1 MPLSPFFLH
10 GSPSERRLVQDLVN
24 EHLQMFGQDVLY
36 LPRKIVNEA
45 TVIKEINASRFDDSF
60 RIEAYLTNFEG
71 FGTPSDILTK
81 FGVRATDEIQLVI
94 SKERYDD
101 FISPFLELY
110 PEGEIKL
117 TNRPQEGDLIY
128 LPLDNAIFEIKYVEG
143 KVPFYQLN
151 DLFMYELRCE
161 IFEYKDEIID
171 IADVE
176 TGITG
181 EDIIEPLGG
190 SGSAMIINMI
200 PSTAVSAA
208 ASIGYATT
216 FTGVKSVQYIDMIN
230 DGSYIVTPS
239 VSIANPEKGIPATGT
254 ATMVDSGITTV
265 TVTNPGSNHLS
276 IPTITFSPPNRTTAS
291 QVKFGN
297 NAYEH
302 TLSTE
307 VENSRLVFP
316 STIDGRNGRV
326 VISFWYY
333 PVNLSPD
340 PSLGG
345 VLLWSDRIKIYHLT
359 DGKIRFASAQ
369 TTTSSSQ
376 QMNANAW
383 NFIRIVQVGTDA
395 RISVNGVSQGP
406 YANVDPIPFIGNDV
420 LRMGADVAGAGRAP
434 TRTAGYIGV
443 MDHLTVLHTTDTQF
457 RSAVETQVPT
467 TTTEQETDLQTSE
480 VAQHIQTCD
489 NIVPQAVAVM
499 NGLEIGSIFIKESG
513 QGFLNTPLVYITE
526 PDRGRQATAVAIMTS
541 RTGNLTGKGIDRILL
556 TDPGT
561 GYQNPPLVT
570 ITGGGGSGG
579 GIATAVINT
588 QVMGPA
594 GIITGGVGYS
604 TTPNIYVQPIF
615 IPSSVGTSTAINNVD
630 AEAVLDVTGSLAQI
644 RYRSAGAGYTFNY
657 PTVDIDPVED
667 PSFGDY
673 ERGTVVEGLESGT
686 KGYVSSWNAPNRQL
700 GITRADGSFVIGES
714 VVGVGVSYTISSID
728 FDSGDDN
735 GFASNKDIETEAD
748 KILDFSE
755 RNPFGEF

>member
-10 GSPSERRLVQDLVN
+10 GSPSEQRLVQDLVN
-24 EHLQMFGQDVLY
+24 EHLKMFGQDVLY
-36 LPRKIVNEA
+36 LPRKIINEA

-101 FISPFLELY
+101 FISPFLEMY
-110 PEGEIKL
+110 PEGTVKL

-128 LPLDNAIFEIKYVEG
+128 LPLDNALFEIKFVEG

-171 IADVE
+171 ISDVE
-176 TGITG
+176 TGMQG

-190 SGSAMIINMI
+190 SGTAVIIKMIGD
-200 PSTAVSAA
+200 TAVSAA
-208 ASIGYATT
+208 ASIGYAST
-216 FTGVKSVQYIDMIN
+216 FTDVKSVQYIDMVN
-230 DGSYIVTPS
+230 DGSYFTTPS
-239 VSIANPEKGIPATGT
+239 VTIANPEKGRGAT
-254 ATMVDSGITTV
+254 ATASLTDKAITSITV
-265 TVTNPGSNHLS
+265 TDSGSNHLE
-276 IPTITFSPPNRTTAS
+276 IPTVTFSPPNRTTATS
-291 QVKFGN
+291 VKFGN
-297 NAYEH
+297 NAFEH
-302 TLSTE
+302 TAATD

-316 STIDGRNGRV
+316 STIDGRNGRI

-333 PVNLSPD
+333 PTDLEPDVN
-340 PSLGG
+340 LGG
-345 VLLWSDRIKIYHLT
+345 VLMWSDRIKIFHLP

-376 QMNANAW
+376 RMNLNAW
-383 NFIRIVQVGTDA
+383 NFVRIVQVGTDA

-420 LRMGADVAGAGRAP
+420 LQLGADVAGAGRAP

-443 MDHLTVLHTTDTQF
+443 LDHVTILHTTDTQF
-457 RSAVETQVPT
+457 RTAIDTQIPT
-467 TTTEQETDLQTSE
+467 TTTEQEVDLHTSE
-480 VAQHIQTCD
+480 VAQYIQTCD

-499 NGLEIGSIFIKESG
+499 DGLKVDSIFIKETG
-513 QGFLNTPLVYITE
+513 QGFMNTPLVYITE
-526 PDRGRQATAVAIMTS
+526 PDRGVQATAVAIMTS
-541 RTGNLTGKGIDRILL
+541 RTANTGLGIDRILL
-556 TDPGT
+556 IDPGT
-561 GYQNPPLVT
+561 GYQSPPTVT
-570 ITGGGGSGG
+570 ISGGGGSGG

-588 QVMGPA
+588 GVMGPA

-615 IPSSVGTSTAINNVD
+615 IPSSVGTSTAINNVS
-630 AEAVLDVTGSLAQI
+630 AEAVLDVTGSLTQI

-657 PTVDIDPVED
+657 PTVGIDSVRD
-667 PSFGDY
+667 PSFGEY
-673 ERGTVVEGLESGT
+673 ERGMEVEGLESGT
-686 KGYVSSWNAPNRQL
+686 KGTVKSWNMPNKTL
-700 GITRADGSFVIGES
+700 ELTRVDGSFVIGES
-714 VVGVGVSYTISSID
+714 IVGAGVSYTISTID
-728 FDSGDDN
+728 FSGDNTGFGDN
-735 GFASNKDIETEAD
+735 ENIETEAD

>member
-1 MPLSPFFLH
+1 
-10 GSPSERRLVQDLVN
+10 
-24 EHLQMFGQDVLY
+24 MFGQDVLY
-36 LPRKIVNEA
+36 LPRKIINEA

-101 FISPFLELY
+101 FISPFLEMY
-110 PEGEIKL
+110 PEGTVKL

-128 LPLDNAIFEIKYVEG
+128 LPLDNALFEIKYVEG

-171 IADVE
+171 ISDVE
-176 TGITG
+176 TGMQG

-190 SGSAMIINMI
+190 SGTAVIIKMIGD
-200 PSTAVSAA
+200 TAVSAA
-208 ASIGYATT
+208 ASIGYAST
-216 FTGVKSVQYIDMIN
+216 FTDVKSVQYIDMVN
-230 DGSYIVTPS
+230 DGSYITTPS
-239 VSIANPEKGIPATGT
+239 VTIANPEKGRGAKATASLT
-254 ATMVDSGITTV
+254 DKAITSITV
-265 TVTNPGSNHLS
+265 TDSGSNHLE
-276 IPTITFSPPNRTTAS
+276 IPTVTFSPPNRTTATS
-291 QVKFGN
+291 VKFGN
-297 NAYEH
+297 NAFEH
-302 TLSTE
+302 TSATD

-316 STIDGRNGRV
+316 STIDGRNGRI

-333 PVNLSPD
+333 PTDLEPDVN
-340 PSLGG
+340 LGG
-345 VLLWSDRIKIYHLT
+345 VLMWSDRIKIFHLP

-376 QMNANAW
+376 RMNLNAW
-383 NFIRIVQVGTDA
+383 NFVRIVQVGTDA

-420 LRMGADVAGAGRAP
+420 LQLGADVAGAGRAP

-443 MDHLTVLHTTDTQF
+443 LDHVTILHTTDTQF
-457 RSAVETQVPT
+457 RTAIDTQIPT
-467 TTTEQETDLQTSE
+467 TTTEQEVDLHTSE
-480 VAQHIQTCD
+480 VAQYIQTCD

-499 NGLEIGSIFIKESG
+499 DGLKVDSIFIKETG
-513 QGFLNTPLVYITE
+513 QGFMNTPLVYITE
-526 PDRGRQATAVAIMTS
+526 PDRGVQATAVAIMTS
-541 RTGNLTGKGIDRILL
+541 RTANTGLGIDRILL
-556 TDPGT
+556 IDPGT
-561 GYQNPPLVT
+561 GYQSPPTVT
-570 ITGGGGSGG
+570 ISGGGGSGG

-588 QVMGPA
+588 GVMGPA

-615 IPSSVGTSTAINNVD
+615 IPSSVGTSTAINNVS
-630 AEAVLDVTGSLAQI
+630 AEAVLDVTGSLTQI

-657 PTVDIDPVED
+657 PTVGIDSVRD
-667 PSFGDY
+667 PSFGEY
-673 ERGTVVEGLESGT
+673 ERGMEVEGLESGT
-686 KGYVSSWNAPNRQL
+686 KGTVKSWNMPNKTL
-700 GITRADGSFVIGES
+700 ELTRVDGSFVIGES
-714 VVGVGVSYTISSID
+714 IVGAGVSYTISTID
-728 FDSGDDN
+728 FSGDNTGFGDN
-735 GFASNKDIETEAD
+735 ENIETEAD

>member
-10 GSPSERRLVQDLVN
+10 GSPSEQRLVQDLVN
-24 EHLQMFGQDVLY
+24 EHLKMFGQDVLY
-36 LPRKIVNEA
+36 LPRKIINEA

-101 FISPFLELY
+101 FISPFLEMY
-110 PEGEIKL
+110 PEGTVKL

-128 LPLDNAIFEIKYVEG
+128 LPLDNALFEIKYVEG

-171 IADVE
+171 ISDVE
-176 TGITG
+176 TGMQG

-190 SGSAMIINMI
+190 DGTAIIIKMI
-200 PSTAVSAA
+200 SDTAVSAA
-208 ASIGYATT
+208 ASIGYAST
-216 FTGVKSVQYIDMIN
+216 FTDVKSVQYIDMVN
-230 DGSYIVTPS
+230 DGSYFTTPS
-239 VSIANPEKGIPATGT
+239 VTIANPEKGRGAT
-254 ATMVDSGITTV
+254 ATASLTDKAITSITV
-265 TVTNPGSNHLS
+265 TDSGSNHLE
-276 IPTITFSPPNRTTAS
+276 IPTVTFSPPNRTTATS
-291 QVKFGN
+291 VKFGN
-297 NAYEH
+297 NAFEH
-302 TLSTE
+302 TAATD

-316 STIDGRNGRV
+316 STIDGRNGRI

-333 PVNLSPD
+333 PTDLEPDVN
-340 PSLGG
+340 LGG
-345 VLLWSDRIKIYHLT
+345 VLMWSDRIKIFHLP

-376 QMNANAW
+376 RMNLNAW
-383 NFIRIVQVGTDA
+383 NFVRIVQVGTDA

-420 LRMGADVAGAGRAP
+420 LQLGADVAGAGRAP

-443 MDHLTVLHTTDTQF
+443 LDHVTILHTTDTQF
-457 RSAVETQVPT
+457 RTAIDTQIPT
-467 TTTEQETDLQTSE
+467 TTTEQEVDLHTSE
-480 VAQHIQTCD
+480 VAQYIQTCD

-499 NGLEIGSIFIKESG
+499 DGLKVDSIFIKETG
-513 QGFLNTPLVYITE
+513 QGFMNTPLVYITE
-526 PDRGRQATAVAIMTS
+526 PDRGVQATAVAIMTS
-541 RTGNLTGKGIDRILL
+541 RTANTGLGIDRILL
-556 TDPGT
+556 IDPGT
-561 GYQNPPLVT
+561 GYQSPPTVT
-570 ITGGGGSGG
+570 ISGGGGSGG

-588 QVMGPA
+588 GVMGPA

-615 IPSSVGTSTAINNVD
+615 IPSSVGTSTAINNVS
-630 AEAVLDVTGSLAQI
+630 AEAVLDVTGSLTQI

-657 PTVDIDPVED
+657 PTVGIDSVRD
-667 PSFGDY
+667 PSFGEY
-673 ERGTVVEGLESGT
+673 ERGMEVEGLESGT
-686 KGYVSSWNAPNRQL
+686 KGTVKSWNMPNKTL
-700 GITRADGSFVIGES
+700 ELTRVDGSFVIGES
-714 VVGVGVSYTISSID
+714 VVGAGVSYTISTID
-728 FDSGDDN
+728 FSGDNTGFGDN
-735 GFASNKDIETEAD
+735 ENIETEAD